1 MLVLWCRRREFEIT
15 NKTELKENVYMVTA
29 VVRGII
35 VGLGLIFQILL
46 SLAIYL
52 LLGEH
57 IAFINII
64 YSILG
69 FLLVLGLIRN
79 SKNYS
84 YTLPWIIILLL
95 FPLIGTLLFL
105 IIGDNKHRS
114 KILKSI
120 VKSEANSK
128 KYFEQDETIREEIK
142 NNSKLR
148 YITDYAK
155 YPVSKNNDVEYYPLG
170 ELAFEEMLKELK
182 RAEKF
187 IFFEYFIVQP
197 R

>member
-1 MLVLWCRRREFEIT
+1 
-15 NKTELKENVYMVTA
+15 MVTA

-57 IAFINII
+57 LAFINII
-64 YSILG
+64 YGILG

-105 IIGDNKHRS
+105 IIGNNKHRS
-114 KILKSI
+114 KILKNI

-128 KYFEQDETIREEIK
+128 KYLEQDDTIKEEFR

-155 YPVSKNNDVEYYPLG
+155 FPVSKNNDVEYYPLG

-182 RAEKF
+182 KAEKF
-187 IFFEYFIVQP
+187 IFFEYFIVEP

>member
-1 MLVLWCRRREFEIT
+1 ML
-15 NKTELKENVYMVTA
+15 
-29 VVRGII
+29 
-35 VGLGLIFQILL
+35 
-46 SLAIYL
+46 
-52 LLGEH
+52 
-57 IAFINII
+57 
-64 YSILG
+64 
-69 FLLVLGLIRN
+69 
-79 SKNYS
+79 
-84 YTLPWIIILLL
+84 
-95 FPLIGTLLFL
+95 L